1 MVLVPE
7 RRKGRF
13 GASQEGG
20 VRTLLSER
28 EADLLRMAYWC
39 QYLSPDNAHG
49 LSSAEEI
56 AELVRLGFLR
66 IHRSSGG
73 RLLFVL
79 LPLFS
84 FFHCLIRIRA
94 ALCRRKA

>member
-13 GASQEGG
+13 GALQEGG
-20 VRTLLSER
+20 FRTLLSER

-49 LSSAEEI
+49 LSSE
-56 AELVRLGFLR
+56 
-66 IHRSSGG
+66 
-73 RLLFVL
+73 
-79 LPLFS
+79 
-84 FFHCLIRIRA
+84 
-94 ALCRRKA
+94 